1 MHDGDKNQINP
12 SLSSQAKR
20 SSKHLIFHACTH
32 YGNLALRRVSSGLPS
47 VYFLALS
54 KEALCRMP
62 KKPSE
67 KKHSAKKLFV
77 ECFFFIRQRKF
88 QSTF

>member
-32 YGNLALRRVSSGLPS
+32 YGNPALRRVSKWFAKCLFSGTQQRSSLPNAKKT
-47 VYFLALS
+47 LGKKTLG
-54 KEALCRMP
+54 KEALCR
-62 KKPSE
+62 
-67 KKHSAKKLFV
+67 V
-77 ECFFFIRQRKF
+77 FFFH
-88 QSTF
+88 